1 MFSIIK
7 RFIYE
12 FKEYIVLIILLIIS
26 LLLLSLNEHSAIRG
40 VKRISFGSFALLTST
55 FDNLLSYDN
64 TANAE
69 LRKRNAELMLQLNKY
84 RRYKNENEKLKSLL
98 EFRDTTSY
106 PLESARVISR
116 LLSVS
121 EGNLILNTGKK
132 DSVFKGMPVIN
143 DRGLVGLVTD
153 ATQDFSLVRLLL
165 NSNFKVSVKDQR
177 SGVDGILAWNGRKLI
192 MKNVPTTYDLE
203 VGDRVITSDYSTI
216 IPPAIPVG
224 LITKKET
231 TVTGMLSDIVVTPF
245 VDFSSIQ
252 YAFVL
257 KLVPSKQVDSLEL
270 NLFRND

>member
-1 MFSIIK
+1 
-7 RFIYE
+7 
-12 FKEYIVLIILLIIS
+12 
-26 LLLLSLNEHSAIRG
+26 
-40 VKRISFGSFALLTST
+40 
-55 FDNLLSYDN
+55 
-64 TANAE
+64 
-69 LRKRNAELMLQLNKY
+69 MLQLNKY

-177 SGVDGILAWNGRKLI
+177 SGVDGILAWNGRNLI